1 MGCRGVFYSAKPA
14 VRDAIVACLH
24 KPFMHVSSNV
34 KGKHAVNSIHYNFFS
49 FLAHLLLIIQAG
61 MPRTHYLGGK
71 MKTRTKATILA
82 GVFMITAA
90 LPVTVLAGKNGA
102 VQGQTQRNEN
112 RNQHQQRLR
121 DGSCVNRTGPA
132 SQEKQRN
139 ENRNQHQQRLR
150 DGSCVD
156 PVK

>member
-1 MGCRGVFYSAKPA
+1 
-14 VRDAIVACLH
+14 
-24 KPFMHVSSNV
+24 
-34 KGKHAVNSIHYNFFS
+34 
-49 FLAHLLLIIQAG
+49 
-61 MPRTHYLGGK
+61 

-112 RNQHQQRLR
+112 RNQHQRLR

-139 ENRNQHQQRLR
+139 ENRNQQQRLR

>member
-1 MGCRGVFYSAKPA
+1 
-14 VRDAIVACLH
+14 
-24 KPFMHVSSNV
+24 
-34 KGKHAVNSIHYNFFS
+34 
-49 FLAHLLLIIQAG
+49 
-61 MPRTHYLGGK
+61 

-90 LPVTVLAGKNGA
+90 LPVTVLAGKKGA

-121 DGSCVNRTGPA
+121 DGSCV
-132 SQEKQRN
+132 
-139 ENRNQHQQRLR
+139 
-150 DGSCVD
+150 D

>member
-1 MGCRGVFYSAKPA
+1 VFFYSAKFA
-14 VRDAIVACLH
+14 VTHAIVACLH
-24 KPFMHVSSNV
+24 KPFMHVSSSV
-34 KGKHAVNSIHYNFFS
+34 KGKHAVNSIHYIFFS

-156 PVK
+156 PMK